1 MSSGDDEGLPG
12 EASDLTASHEV
23 TRLLGLWSSGRA
35 EALEELFPL
44 VYDQLRAL
52 AASFF
57 RRERAGHTLQPTA
70 LVHEAYFRLTG
81 RSQASVRDRAHFF
94 AVAAQAMRRILVDHA
109 RRQRAAKRVDP
120 ADRVPLDEASPAVA
134 AADVDLLALHEAL
147 DDLAQVNPR
156 QARVVELRYFGGM
169 TTEETAEV
177 LQVSTATVERD
188 WQAARL
194 WLHRQL
200 SRSAVGE
207 R

>member
-1 MSSGDDEGLPG
+1 MTENNEGSRG
-12 EASDLTASHEV
+12 EAPELAGSHEV
-23 TRLLGLWSSGRA
+23 TRLLGLWSAGRA

-52 AASFF
+52 AGAFL

-70 LVHEAYFRLTG
+70 LVHETYFRLTG
-81 RSQASVRDRAHFF
+81 RSQVSVRDRAHFF

-134 AADVDLLALHEAL
+134 AADVDLIALHEAL

-177 LQVSTATVERD
+177 LEVSTATVERD

-200 SRSAVGE
+200 ARSPAGE

>member
-1 MSSGDDEGLPG
+1 MTENNEGSRG
-12 EASDLTASHEV
+12 EAPELAGSHEV
-23 TRLLGLWSSGRA
+23 TRLLGLWSAGRA

-52 AASFF
+52 AGAFL

-81 RSQASVRDRAHFF
+81 RSQVSVRDRAHFF

-156 QARVVELRYFGGM
+156 QGRVVELRYFGGM

-177 LQVSTATVERD
+177 LEVSTATVERD

-200 SRSAVGE
+200 ARSPAGE